1 MLARFAFAANT
12 NYGSHLPVKGKSNV
26 MKDML
31 ARAGQLEKGIPY
43 NRGDRVPNPTDAPIG
58 EQVTRLNELLIRED
72 FFERRSDLEEQVDR
86 TLLKIGAGGPL
97 HANARDGWPSAL
109 S

>member
-1 MLARFAFAANT
+1 
-12 NYGSHLPVKGKSNV
+12 
-26 MKDML
+26 ML

-86 TLLKIGAGGPL
+86 TLLKIGAGGLFTQMPEMGGL
-97 HANARDGWPSAL
+97 LRYLERLGEPS